1 MQIII
6 RAAGGEKWANRL
18 APKAL
23 LYISVVWELHSAQK
37 NKKYALNSHVEKN
50 IALKKLPEEIK
61 MLEENAGRVLFLF
74 QSTHLTN
81 KGK

>member
-1 MQIII
+1 MGKPPGAESPFIYKCCLG
-6 RAAGGEKWANRL
+6 AAFR
-18 APKAL
+18 
-23 LYISVVWELHSAQK
+23 HQK
-37 NKKYALNSHVEKN
+37 NKKYTLNSHVEKS

>member
-1 MQIII
+1 VLFGSCI
-6 RAAGGEKWANRL
+6 
-18 APKAL
+18 PP
-23 LYISVVWELHSAQK
+23 SK

-61 MLEENAGRVLFLF
+61 MLEENARRVLFLF